1 MAFDGSS
8 YMCTT
13 FKQGLLNGDF
23 DFSSGTSQVFK
34 LALYT
39 NSATLD
45 ATTTAYSA
53 TNEVSGTGYSAGG
66 GTLTISANPASSG
79 TTAFLD
85 FADLTFSNATITA
98 RGALIYL
105 ANGGTNPAVAVLD
118 FGSDK
123 TSTAGDFTI
132 VFPAADASN
141 AIIRIA

>member
-1 MAFDGSS
+1 MAITQAMVTSFKVGVLDG
-8 YMCTT
+8 T
-13 FKQGLLNGDF
+13 F
-23 DFSSGTSQVFK
+23 DFSSGTSQTFK

-39 NSATLD
+39 SAATLD
-45 ATTTAYSA
+45 STTTAYSA
-53 TNEVSGTGYSAGG
+53 TNEVSGTGYTAGG
-66 GTLTISANPASSG
+66 GTLTISANPTSSG

-85 FADLTFSNATITA
+85 FADLTFSAATITA

-105 ANGGTNPAVAVLD
+105 ADGVTNPAIAVLD

-132 VFPAADASN
+132 IFPAADASN